1 MHAIAEESSAE
12 RFNLIANFGAFF
24 IGELWNSY
32 KGFGLQGDST
42 RSWVYYLKII
52 GIILGLAA
60 ACWLIYLL
68 FFS

>member
-1 MHAIAEESSAE
+1 MHAIAADSSAE

-32 KGFGLQGDST
+32 KGFALQDGDT
-42 RSWVYYLKII
+42 RSWGYYLKLIA
-52 GIILGLAA
+52 IILGLAA
-60 ACWLIYLL
+60 AGWLIYIL